1 MASYV
6 EPREHEPC
14 SECAHLVYD
23 SFHDES
29 WCGHKPKPDGLND
42 RVLIGSWG
50 HCEFW
55 ESAKRPKEELTINDV
70 PVSGIKAIHV
80 S

>member
-14 SECAHLVYD
+14 CTCASMVYD
-23 SFHDES
+23 SFHDEK
-29 WCGHKPKPDGLND
+29 WCNHYPKPDGLLD
-42 RVLIGSWG
+42 RFLIGRWG

-55 ESAKRPKEELTINDV
+55 SPVTPNTTDKEAK
-70 PVSGIKAIHV
+70 
-80 S
+80 